1 MSTSAHREGG
11 VTLIELVISIV
22 VVAIAASAVLGVLSR
37 TAGHSADAMIVAQAV
52 AIAESYLEEVTL
64 KPFDDPDG
72 ADGEG
77 NRADFDDLDDY
88 HGLVDAGARDQFGNP
103 IAGLDGY
110 TVSVAVVGSAALTG
124 VDAANAARVDV
135 TVSHAPL
142 VNLSLSG
149 YRTRL

>member
-1 MSTSAHREGG
+1 VSTSAHREGG

-52 AIAESYLEEVTL
+52 AIAESYLEEITL

>member
-52 AIAESYLEEVTL
+52 AIAESYLEEITL

-103 IAGLDGY
+103 IAGLNGY

>member
-52 AIAESYLEEVTL
+52 AIAESYLEEITL

>member
-1 MSTSAHREGG
+1 VSTSAHREGG

-52 AIAESYLEEVTL
+52 AIAESYLEEITL

-103 IAGLDGY
+103 IAGLNGY

>member
-1 MSTSAHREGG
+1 VSTSAHREGG

-52 AIAESYLEEVTL
+52 AIAESYLEEITL

-110 TVSVAVVGSAALTG
+110 TVSVAVVGSGALTG
-124 VDAANAARVDV
+124 VGAANAARVDV